1 LYEKNC
7 KSFIATGGGDLIK
20 YINKDKVKVFKFLVH
35 SKNPLII
42 LINTFILIFIIVFYK
57 IDIVHARSRAPAW
70 SCLVATKITGI
81 KFVTTFHGTYNF
93 NNKIKKFYNSIMV
106 RSDLVIAGSN
116 FIFSHVS
123 SNYKNFFDNNK
134 RKLMVIFRGIN
145 TNYFD
150 DRKVS
155 QTKKD
160 SLYQKTKIEKDF
172 FKILLPGRITKW
184 KGHKVFLE
192 ALNILSQKENT
203 KPFVAIILGSDQGR
217 TVYKKELIS
226 LVSKYKLN
234 QKVKFIDKCES
245 MPVIYS
251 IADIVISS
259 SIEPEAFGRVS
270 VEAQSMR
277 KPIIASNL
285 GGSKETIMKEKS
297 GYLYDSKNPN
307 DLADIIYSF
316 MNMSLESLKSF
327 GIEGRKNIL
336 KKFDVEKMCN
346 TTFTEYNKLIS

>member
-1 LYEKNC
+1 
-7 KSFIATGGGDLIK
+7 
-20 YINKDKVKVFKFLVH
+20 
-35 SKNPLII
+35 
-42 LINTFILIFIIVFYK
+42 
-57 IDIVHARSRAPAW
+57 
-70 SCLVATKITGI
+70 
-81 KFVTTFHGTYNF
+81 
-93 NNKIKKFYNSIMV
+93 
-106 RSDLVIAGSN
+106 
-116 FIFSHVS
+116 
-123 SNYKNFFDNNK
+123 
-134 RKLMVIFRGIN
+134 MVIFRGIN